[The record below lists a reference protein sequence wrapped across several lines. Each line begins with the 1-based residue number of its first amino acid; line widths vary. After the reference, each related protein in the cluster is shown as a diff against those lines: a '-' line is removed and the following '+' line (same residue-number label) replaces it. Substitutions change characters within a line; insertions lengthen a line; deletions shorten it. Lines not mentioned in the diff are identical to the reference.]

1 MREIISLHIGQCGVQ
16 VGSSCW
22 ELFCLEHGIKPD
34 GTVEGTHDEN
44 AFTTFFTESGCGK
57 FTPRCCF
64 MDLEPSVID
73 VVRTGTYRNLFHPDD
88 LLSGKEDAANIYSRA
103 RYTVGKQIIGPCKE
117 RIRHLV
123 ENCSSLQG
131 FLVFHS
137 ITGGTGSGL
146 ASVLM
151 RDLYDEFGKKV
162 KLDFCVF
169 PSPRMSTAVVEP
181 YNTVLAC
188 ENLIKYSDVAFVLD
202 NEAMY
207 ETCERALK
215 IPPSYKNINDLI
227 AQTVSSMTA
236 SLRFDGALNVNLSE
250 FQTNLVPFPKL
261 HFTICSYAP
270 VISEETRFHEKLSV
284 SEITKAAF
292 DPQNLLA
299 KCDTSRGKY
308 MACCL
313 MYRGDVTPRDV
324 CSSVCGIKMQ
334 RSVQFVDWCPT
345 GFKCGI
351 NYQPPT
357 QVPGSQLAKVNR
369 ALCMVANTTAINGV
383 FARFC
388 HRFDLML
395 ARRAFNWWF
404 VTEGM
409 EEGEFSE
416 AREDLARLQ
425 MDYEQAGHNT
435 HNL

>member
-1 MREIISLHIGQCGVQ
+1 
-16 VGSSCW
+16 
-22 ELFCLEHGIKPD
+22 
-34 GTVEGTHDEN
+34 
-44 AFTTFFTESGCGK
+44 
-57 FTPRCCF
+57 

-169 PSPRMSTAVVEP
+169 PSPRLSTSVVEP

-188 ENLIKYSDVAFVLD
+188 ENLIKYSDVAIVLD

-215 IPPSYKNINDLI
+215 IPPSYKNINDLV

-261 HFTICSYAP
+261 HFTTCSYAP

-284 SEITKAAF
+284 AEITKAAF

-435 HNL
+435 